1 LIQSEARI
9 ILHQKSKKIVDKT
22 YLACTHHSVMIGACG
37 FFMDQKEIQCLLVGL
52 GGGGLATYMTNNF
65 EKVKLTVVEIDEAI
79 IRVAKDQFGFNAGSS
94 NKIKVV
100 QEDGIKY
107 IEKSSSNQSSFSS
120 YNIIMFDVDSKDS
133 SLGMSSP
140 PRPFVTP
147 EFLAT
152 VKQILHH
159 SQGELLNH

>member
-1 LIQSEARI
+1 MHVFHTIFLHGMGGKLFTGKKWVLVCSITKNYLGRKNDIYSERKQI
-9 ILHQKSKKIVDKT
+9 IVIFSSIFYV
-22 YLACTHHSVMIGACG
+22 
-37 FFMDQKEIQCLLVGL
+37 F
-52 GGGGLATYMTNNF
+52 NF
-65 EKVKLTVVEIDEAI
+65 T
-79 IRVAKDQFGFNAGSS
+79 G
-94 NKIKVV
+94 
-100 QEDGIKY
+100 
-107 IEKSSSNQSSFSS
+107 FSS

>member
-1 LIQSEARI
+1 MHVFHTIFLHGMVGKLFTEKNGYHYVALQKITWGGKLYIYSERKQI
-9 ILHQKSKKIVDKT
+9 IVIFSSIFYV
-22 YLACTHHSVMIGACG
+22 
-37 FFMDQKEIQCLLVGL
+37 F
-52 GGGGLATYMTNNF
+52 NF
-65 EKVKLTVVEIDEAI
+65 T
-79 IRVAKDQFGFNAGSS
+79 G
-94 NKIKVV
+94 
-100 QEDGIKY
+100 
-107 IEKSSSNQSSFSS
+107 FSS